1 MGGLALWQD
10 YIPSRGIQ
18 GHPALLVL
26 GGGGVGVSQAFSPR
40 GVQLVLPDSH
50 IGFISPGGLGDS
62 LVGSAP
68 PILGGL
74 LGALPRA
81 SPKSQWPAG
90 PLDFPMGDLWV
101 PYKEDVWVARVEGGS
116 GGGPCRDP
124 LPKQPLRS
132 HPDMELWSCHLTSDS
147 VPHSA
152 VQIARSLGCE
162 GLKGDSLASTCCKFL
177 TLPPQPLPRALLR
190 LETSPDGQ
198 GPSSGLGS
206 GISF

>member
-18 GHPALLVL
+18 GHLALLVL

-116 GGGPCRDP
+116 GGGVHVGIPCPNSP
-124 LPKQPLRS
+124 LGA
-132 HPDMELWSCHLTSDS
+132 T
-147 VPHSA
+147 
-152 VQIARSLGCE
+152 QIWNSGVV
-162 GLKGDSLASTCCKFL
+162 
-177 TLPPQPLPRALLR
+177 
-190 LETSPDGQ
+190 TSPQILSPTLLYRSPGVW
-198 GPSSGLGS
+198 GVRGS
-206 GISF
+206 KVTPLHLLAVSF